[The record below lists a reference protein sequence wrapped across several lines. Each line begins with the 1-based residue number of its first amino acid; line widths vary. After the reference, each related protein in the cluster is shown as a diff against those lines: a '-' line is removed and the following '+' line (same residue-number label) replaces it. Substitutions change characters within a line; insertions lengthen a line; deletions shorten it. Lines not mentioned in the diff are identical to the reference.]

1 MSEVNDIEAE
11 ETVDFAK
18 PKERHKVTDAGILL
32 KSRRLGQV
40 YILTKICLYGA
51 LESGYKG
58 LSENNGILQF
68 KHYLFNTDNLFIPN
82 Y

>member
-32 KSRRLGQV
+32 KSGRLG
-40 YILTKICLYGA
+40 
-51 LESGYKG
+51 
-58 LSENNGILQF
+58 
-68 KHYLFNTDNLFIPN
+68 
-82 Y
+82 